1 MFKPMNK
8 MSETVNVICYK
19 SKTLANGENPLMLR
33 ICKDR
38 KVKYQ
43 SLGISVNP
51 NDWDF
56 QKHRPKV
63 NTPNEDLIQKI
74 ILDKELEFRR
84 QILELK
90 AEEKEFTASTLI
102 ASKNKTKAKTVKDF
116 YKELIEEFNLANK
129 IGNAKV
135 YKDSYWS
142 LKTFTN
148 NKLDIP
154 FSHIDLEFLKGY
166 EKWMRQRGYMETTMS
181 LLFRTLR
188 STYNK
193 AIAAKHAK
201 RTSYPFDDFKI
212 SKFNTRTEK
221 RAVSKDIIK
230 EIMNLDLSCKSEY
243 MNFSRDVFMF
253 SYFCSGINLTD
264 IPLLSMQY
272 FIKKMKLLMFILM
285 IQ

>member
-1 MFKPMNK
+1 

-51 NDWDF
+51 DDWDF
-56 QKHRPKV
+56 KKHRPKV

-102 ASKNKTKAKTVKDF
+102 ASKNKTKAKTIKDF
-116 YKELIEEFNLANK
+116 YKELIDEFSLANK

-154 FSHIDLEFLKGY
+154 FSHIDFEFLKGY
-166 EKWMRQRGYMETTMS
+166 EKWM
-181 LLFRTLR
+181 
-188 STYNK
+188 
-193 AIAAKHAK
+193 
-201 RTSYPFDDFKI
+201 
-212 SKFNTRTEK
+212 SK
-221 RAVSKDIIK
+221 KDIRK
-230 EIMNLDLSCKSEY
+230 H
-243 MNFSRDVFMF
+243 
-253 SYFCSGINLTD
+253 
-264 IPLLSMQY
+264 Q
-272 FIKKMKLLMFILM
+272 
-285 IQ
+285 